1 MNEENEIQI
10 TRKNAEKFVR
20 LRDAML
26 RLHKNRDFQAL
37 ILNDFLKDNA
47 ARLVLLKADANMQAP
62 EMQARILREIDA
74 VGALHTYFQL
84 IGIRGDEADQAIKDC
99 DSELERVRK
108 EEEDE
113 E

>member
-1 MNEENEIQI
+1 MNEEQAIQI

-47 ARLVLLKADANMQAP
+47 ARLVLLKADKNMESP
-62 EMQARILREIDA
+62 EMQARIIREIDA

-84 IGIRGDEADQAIKDC
+84 IGVRGDEAEQAIKDC
-99 DSELERVRK
+99 DSELERVR